1 MFQLYYAG
9 AKDLSKPLSHKRTDF
24 RMFQI
29 IGEIIV
35 TWWRQWHSCDI
46 RGKSD
51 DLRQFLRG
59 RIRITLMRLTLK
71 IPHNRSASK
80 TIKVERK
87 WNAIKVTGGKW
98 IDRKSHLFANTIPS
112 AATKFTNITKTAL
125 FISFLYLKTRFYF
138 IVNIYLIFF
147 K

>member
-1 MFQLYYAG
+1 MSLANFQFHRR
-9 AKDLSKPLSHKRTDF
+9 DPSPREFFS
-24 RMFQI
+24 
-29 IGEIIV
+29 
-35 TWWRQWHSCDI
+35 DI
-46 RGKSD
+46 FVKMSAEKSNNFGH
-51 DLRQFLRG
+51 FLRG
-59 RIRITLMRLTLK
+59 RIRITLIRLTLK

-98 IDRKSHLFANTIPS
+98 IDRKSHLFAKTIPS

-138 IVNIYLIFF
+138 IVNIYLIFLN
-147 K
+147 KWLKEL